1 MLPSWWNSIDDIIV
15 SSKSYDELT
24 KKKKRWYGYHL
35 LLRILYTT
43 IEQLNNNQ
51 TTATT
56 GIVLQVAPLE
66 LLLFGYHKNSTTLT
80 ATILYIFTALLD
92 SFVQKFP
99 ALLFPLPSSLISGQL
114 VPNNSARLGFFSWQ
128 QCLDQQQPLRPLVF
142 SGKVR

>member
-35 LLRILYTT
+35 LRILYTT
-43 IEQLNNNQ
+43 YWTIEHNQ

>member
-35 LLRILYTT
+35 LRILYTT
-43 IEQLNNNQ
+43 YWTIEHNQ

-66 LLLFGYHKNSTTLT
+66 LLLFGYHKNCTTLT